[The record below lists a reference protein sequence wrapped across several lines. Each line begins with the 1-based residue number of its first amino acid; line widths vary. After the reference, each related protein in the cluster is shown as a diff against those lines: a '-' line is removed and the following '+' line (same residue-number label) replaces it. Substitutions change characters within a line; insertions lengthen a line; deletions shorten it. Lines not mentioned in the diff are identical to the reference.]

1 MKMLDINIDL
11 IKKIAANNYLD
22 LRFPAIVVFRHTA
35 PNAQGDLQRV
45 LNTGTNLMD
54 VVVGCDADGVKV
66 LGQGRSIPHTKYLEE
81 QAQGKSNCNYV
92 ESQYQPQMWVRGNH
106 LGYTGLVQHGSTL
119 IHRTRDAVLGNA
131 DDYIQYGAE
140 GRVGNNCHGYAPFSA
155 GCTTLNGNMSKHPGV
170 ARGST
175 ADWAA
180 FEAWFAA
187 KPEDT
192 VYAGL
197 WLEFDDLNARPALRI
212 GSRGA
217 VVTKLQTALKLGA
230 DGVFGPQ
237 TFLKVKA
244 CGVKDGIVTQ
254 EFAAALGVGLE
265 QSA

>member
-1 MKMLDINIDL
+1 MKISDINLDL
-11 IKKIAANNYLD
+11 IKKIAANNCLD
-22 LRFPAIVVFRHTA
+22 LRYPAIVVFRHTG
-35 PNAQGDLQRV
+35 PDTQGNLQRV
-45 LNTGTNLMD
+45 LNTGANLMD
-54 VVVGCDADGVKV
+54 VVVGCDANGVKV
-66 LGQGRSIPHTKYLEE
+66 CGLGRSIPHTKYLEE

-106 LGYTGLVQHGSTL
+106 LGYTGLVQQGTTL

-140 GRVGNNCHGYAPFSA
+140 GRVGNNFHGYAPFSA
-155 GCTTLNGNMSKHPGV
+155 GCTTLNGNMSRYPATAK
-170 ARGST
+170 GSS

-192 VYAGL
+192 IYAGL
-197 WLEFDDLNARPALRI
+197 WLEFDDLVARPALRI

-217 VVTKLQTALKLGA
+217 AVTKLQTALKLEA

-254 EFAAALGVGLE
+254 EFSAALGVSFE
-265 QSA
+265 QTA